1 MGLQMVENKP
11 TEEELQIFFLI
22 NLILKYAGEC

>member
-1 MGLQMVENKP
+1 MVENKP
-11 TEEELQIFFLI
+11 TEEELQIFFFKLI